1 MSHPALAWMLV
12 MVVFVI
18 LFVVVWMAGML
29 VGDLFPALE
38 AMGNDF
44 VPVEIVTDAILIWM
58 PIGLGIGF
66 VLWALA
72 YTFISEAVV
81 R

>member
-1 MSHPALAWMLV
+1 MSHPALAWILV

-18 LFVVVWMAGML
+18 LFAVTWMAGQL
-29 VGDLFPALE
+29 VGELFPALE

-44 VPVEIVTDAILIWM
+44 VPVSLVTDAILIWM
-58 PIGLGIGF
+58 PLGLGFGF
-66 VLWALA
+66 VLWAIA
-72 YTFISEAVV
+72 YTFLREAVV